1 MTRRSTYIAPSPA
14 LWQTA
19 AGRLLSY
26 PRSFTRQAVP
36 DATATPAPSAPPKD
50 PLVPTASPSTR
61 PRLVRAAVVALVG
74 GLILGGLT
82 SFLQGALPPSIS
94 SFANSSGGWSMLV
107 FALVRI
113 GGARPLPA
121 ALLGLLTFWALL
133 EGYDIVTGL
142 RGFGYSPP
150 FTDPF
155 WLLAV
160 PAGPILGAAAALT
173 LHGTTPWR
181 VLAVTPLSGVLIGEG
196 IWALGNIADTTSPV
210 YWWLQII
217 LGTAFLT
224 LAVVR
229 RRPRPLIAVAALGV
243 TAAAAAAFHI
253 AYSFL

>member
-1 MTRRSTYIAPSPA
+1 M
-14 LWQTA
+14 
-19 AGRLLSY
+19 
-26 PRSFTRQAVP
+26 
-36 DATATPAPSAPPKD
+36 
-50 PLVPTASPSTR
+50 PTASTTR
-61 PRLVRAAVVALVG
+61 PRLAPAVVVALIG

-82 SFLQGALPPSIS
+82 SFLQTVLPPSVTM
-94 SFANSSGGWSMLV
+94 FANSSGGWSMLV

-133 EGYDIVTGL
+133 EGYDLVTGA

-150 FTDPF
+150 FTDPY

-181 VLAVTPLSGVLIGEG
+181 VLAVAPLSGVLIGEG
-196 IWALGNIADTTSPV
+196 VWALGAIADTTSPV

-217 LGTAFLT
+217 LGIAFLA
-224 LAVVR
+224 LAVIR
-229 RRPRPLIAVAALGV
+229 RKPRPLIAVAALAI

>member
-1 MTRRSTYIAPSPA
+1 MRRSTFIFPRVAP
-14 LWQTA
+14 L
-19 AGRLLSY
+19 R
-26 PRSFTRQAVP
+26 
-36 DATATPAPSAPPKD
+36 
-50 PLVPTASPSTR
+50 
-61 PRLVRAAVVALVG
+61 AVVAALVG
-74 GLILGGLT
+74 GLLLGGLT
-82 SFLQGALPPSIS
+82 SFLQGALPPSIA

-173 LHGTTPWR
+173 LYGTTPWR
-181 VLAVTPLSGVLIGEG
+181 VLAVAPLAGVLIGEG
-196 IWALGNIADTTSPV
+196 VWALGNIADTTSPV

-217 LGTAFLT
+217 LGIVF
-224 LAVVR
+224 LAVAVIR
-229 RRPRPLIAVAALGV
+229 RRPRPLIAVAALAITS
-243 TAAAAAAFHI
+243 TAALAFHVV
-253 AYSFL
+253 YSVL

>member
-1 MTRRSTYIAPSPA
+1 MRRSTFIFPKAAP
-14 LWQTA
+14 L
-19 AGRLLSY
+19 R
-26 PRSFTRQAVP
+26 
-36 DATATPAPSAPPKD
+36 
-50 PLVPTASPSTR
+50 
-61 PRLVRAAVVALVG
+61 AVVAALVG
-74 GLILGGLT
+74 GLLLGGLT
-82 SFLQGALPPSIS
+82 SFLQGALPPSIA

-173 LHGTTPWR
+173 LYGTTPWR
-181 VLAVTPLSGVLIGEG
+181 VLAVAPLAGVLIGEG
-196 IWALGNIADTTSPV
+196 VWALGNIADTTSPV
-210 YWWLQII
+210 YWWLQIV
-217 LGTAFLT
+217 LGIVF
-224 LAVVR
+224 LAVAVIR
-229 RRPRPLIAVAALGV
+229 RRPRPLIAVAALAITS
-243 TAAAAAAFHI
+243 TAALAFHVV
-253 AYSFL
+253 YSVL

>member
-1 MTRRSTYIAPSPA
+1 MRRSTFIFPRVAP
-14 LWQTA
+14 L
-19 AGRLLSY
+19 R
-26 PRSFTRQAVP
+26 
-36 DATATPAPSAPPKD
+36 
-50 PLVPTASPSTR
+50 
-61 PRLVRAAVVALVG
+61 AVVAALVG
-74 GLILGGLT
+74 GLLLGGLT
-82 SFLQGALPPSIS
+82 SFLQGALPPSIA

-173 LHGTTPWR
+173 LYGTTPWR
-181 VLAVTPLSGVLIGEG
+181 VLAVAPLAGVLIGEG
-196 IWALGNIADTTSPV
+196 VWALGNIADTTSPV

-217 LGTAFLT
+217 LGIVF
-224 LAVVR
+224 LAVAVIR
-229 RRPRPLIAVAALGV
+229 RRPRPLIAVTALAITSTAAL
-243 TAAAAAAFHI
+243 AFHVV
-253 AYSFL
+253 YSVL

>member
-1 MTRRSTYIAPSPA
+1 MRRSTYIAPSQAPWRTATDRVRSNLRSPVRPA
-14 LWQTA
+14 VHT
-19 AGRLLSY
+19 
-26 PRSFTRQAVP
+26 V
-36 DATATPAPSAPPKD
+36 TATPAPSVPPKD
-50 PLVPTASPSTR
+50 PLVLTASTTTR
-61 PRLVRAAVVALVG
+61 PRIVRAVVVALAG

-82 SFLQGALPPSIS
+82 SVLQSALPPSIT

-181 VLAVTPLSGVLIGEG
+181 VLAVAPLSGVLIGEG

-210 YWWLQII
+210 YWWLQVI
-217 LGTAFLT
+217 LGVAFLT
-224 LAVVR
+224 LAVIR
-229 RRPRPLIAVAALGV
+229 RRPLPLIAVAAVAV